1 MNLILEI
8 GSTKNHVD
16 YESTTSKITED
27 GATTTMSSLN
37 QDNNINSKNISTEEH
52 IEESSQKS
60 NLSNDVKI
68 TTSSSVDDS
77 IAYDP
82 NKNGENKNENGDSIQ
97 INIHLIEKTENNRSS
112 NIQISL
118 QLFFISFFIIARS
131 KWYFTLV
138 NKE

>member
-1 MNLILEI
+1 MNSVLED
-8 GSTKNHVD
+8 GSTETNVD
-16 YESTTSKITED
+16 KESTNSNISED
-27 GATTTMSSLN
+27 GGTTTLSSLN
-37 QDNNINSKNISTEEH
+37 QDSTLNSENILTEEH

-112 NIQISL
+112 NIPISL
-118 QLFFISFFIIARS
+118 QLFFISFLIIVRL
-131 KWYFTLV
+131 K
-138 NKE
+138 

>member
-1 MNLILEI
+1 MNSVLED
-8 GSTKNHVD
+8 GSTETNVD
-16 YESTTSKITED
+16 KESTNSNISED
-27 GATTTMSSLN
+27 GGTTTLSSLN
-37 QDNNINSKNISTEEH
+37 QDSTLNSENILTEEH

-118 QLFFISFFIIARS
+118 QIFFISFFIIARS
-131 KWYFTLV
+131 K
-138 NKE
+138 